1 MKRPKGPHSHPL
13 VSIILPV
20 HNGEKYIAAAIDS
33 ILGQTYRHLELIVVD
48 DGSSDS
54 SIEIVDGYGDSRI
67 RLLRLGTKRGPS
79 HARNAGLRA
88 AVGHWV
94 GFVDSDDCW
103 DRERLMKLME
113 VAARYHQVCVASDIF
128 VCLSNR
134 NQQLIPV
141 KSLCQS
147 RGYTEKEFK
156 INTMVEFA
164 KSGLDLKPVCPK
176 AVLDRFKIRFNEDT
190 CGPEWLEFIFRL
202 FRARLSIVI
211 LNKPLYMY
219 RVTPNSL
226 SSGYKTIKQ
235 EIITSNNL
243 IMVPWIDIE
252 TKLVILKGRKDI
264 QKRLLSTALREKR
277 WKEAFLQFVTSPVSI
292 IYVFRRI
299 PVYLQERII
308 ARFRG

>member
-1 MKRPKGPHSHPL
+1 MGPRSHPL

-20 HNGEKYIAAAIDS
+20 YNGEKYIASAIDS
-33 ILGQTYRHLELIVVD
+33 ILGQTYRRFELIVVD
-48 DGSSDS
+48 DASSDKT
-54 SIEIVDGYGDSRI
+54 IEIVAGYVDRRI
-67 RLLRLGTKRGPS
+67 RLLRLDCNRGPAC
-79 HARNAGLRA
+79 ARNRGLQA
-88 AVGHWV
+88 ASGQWI
-94 GFVDSDDCW
+94 GFIDADDCW
-103 DRERLMKLME
+103 DENRLTALMDL
-113 VAARYHQVCVASDIF
+113 AARYNRVCVASDIL
-128 VCLSNR
+128 VCLSGR
-134 NQQLIPV
+134 DQQLIPL
-141 KSLCQS
+141 KSVCQAH
-147 RGYTEKEFK
+147 GYSEEVIR
-156 INTMVEFA
+156 INSMLEFA
-164 KSGLDLKPVCPK
+164 RSGFDLKPVCPK
-176 AVLDRFKIRFNEDT
+176 VVLDRFKIQFNENT

-202 FRARLSIVI
+202 FRARLSIVV

-219 RVTPNSL
+219 RVTPHSL

-243 IMVPWIDIE
+243 IMVPWIDKE